1 MCDKRK
7 QGLLYRLLSGGFGL
21 LVQTVKSSRRQ
32 VIGVLILAVAG
43 VLTWAAAA
51 AFQAGR
57 SDASDAWGP
66 FHTAMPVEER
76 KLSDWAPG
84 LLGTAGDTG
93 VFILR
98 GPEPGGTALVL
109 GGTHADEPAGV
120 VAAVLLLETAQVRQG
135 TLIIIPR
142 ANQSAATHGLPQ
154 EGHPAGFVIITA
166 DGERRFRVGA
176 RVTNPVHQGPD
187 PEVYVE
193 PTSRQELAGMEARN
207 LNRAY
212 PGRDDG
218 NLTQRIAYAITNLIQ
233 TEGVDLAVDLHEA
246 SPEYPV
252 VNAIVAH
259 PRAMDLAAWSVIMLE
274 MEGLSYNL
282 EPSPEQL
289 RGLSHREW
297 GDNTDAFAVLME
309 TANPVQGR
317 LRGVTNEALIITGAD
332 PLYEQADAVGRLYAP
347 YPEGGY
353 SLDWRVARHVTGLK
367 TLFSTMGDLDP
378 EQALHVSG
386 VPSYEEIVTLGVG
399 AYLGKEAP

>member
-120 VAAVLLLETAQVRQG
+120 VAAVLLETAQVRQDAYYH
-135 TLIIIPR
+135 PR
-142 ANQSAATHGLPQ
+142 QPSAATHGLPQ
-154 EGHPAGFVIITA
+154 EGHPAGFIRTA

-176 RVTNPVHQGPD
+176 GSPIPYISGGP
-187 PEVYVE
+187 VYVE
-193 PTSRQELAGMEARN
+193 PTSRQELA
-207 LNRAY
+207 
-212 PGRDDG
+212 
-218 NLTQRIAYAITNLIQ
+218 
-233 TEGVDLAVDLHEA
+233 
-246 SPEYPV
+246 
-252 VNAIVAH
+252 
-259 PRAMDLAAWSVIMLE
+259 
-274 MEGLSYNL
+274 
-282 EPSPEQL
+282 
-289 RGLSHREW
+289 EW
-297 GDNTDAFAVLME
+297 KRT
-309 TANPVQGR
+309 
-317 LRGVTNEALIITGAD
+317 
-332 PLYEQADAVGRLYAP
+332 
-347 YPEGGY
+347 
-353 SLDWRVARHVTGLK
+353 
-367 TLFSTMGDLDP
+367 
-378 EQALHVSG
+378 
-386 VPSYEEIVTLGVG
+386 
-399 AYLGKEAP
+399 